1 MKPTYYIFDK
11 TNDDLFYLLLGK
23 VVDNCRYDILKN
35 VDFRD
40 ELKSKKCFI
49 LDYQNRR
56 FIIKW
61 NKNYLDIQDVLV
73 DDLFDKIFD
82 IIDSDTFDV
91 EEELY
96 IEDMYHSLVNR
107 DRDRKIDEILKER
120 TKN

>member
-23 VVDNCRYDILKN
+23 VVDNCRYDILKD

-40 ELKSKKCFI
+40 GLKSKKCFI

-61 NKNYLDIQDVLV
+61 NKNYLDIRDVLV

-82 IIDSDTFDV
+82 IINSDTFDV